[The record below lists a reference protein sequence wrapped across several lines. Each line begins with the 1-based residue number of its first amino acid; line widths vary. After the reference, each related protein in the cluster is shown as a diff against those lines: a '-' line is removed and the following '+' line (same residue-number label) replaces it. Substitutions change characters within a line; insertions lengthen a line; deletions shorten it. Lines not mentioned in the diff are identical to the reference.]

1 MKNYFIGI
9 IFFFVTIFLFYNS
22 VIQGQNEKVI
32 YPYKMKLYFPT
43 AEGLREGTEVS
54 VKGILYGL
62 VKEIKEVN
70 YNLIQSP
77 RFTTESDKAVE
88 LNIILKSPITLWDNY
103 EIKFK
108 SKTLFSGRMID
119 IDPGSYKLEDS
130 SFFRP
135 TYTDDDEED
144 GDNSPSSKYYD
155 EFFTGANTLLT
166 ENKEDIRNTI
176 ENIRT
181 ISDKIKSGNGTL
193 SQLIN
198 KSTAYDNLNETVSD
212 ISIIGKEAR
221 RYFEMIR
228 ENDTNPVI
236 FTMFVVLNLLNLN
249 LSGQGNN

>member
-9 IFFFVTIFLFYNS
+9 IFFFITIFLFYQT
-22 VIQGQNEKVI
+22 VIQGQNEKVV

-43 AEGLREGTEVS
+43 AEGLREGTDVS
-54 VKGILYGL
+54 VKGIPYGL

-77 RFTTESDKAVE
+77 RFTTESDKAIE

-119 IDPGSYKLEDS
+119 IDPGNYKLEDS

-135 TYTDDDEED
+135 TYTDDEQDVE
-144 GDNSPSSKYYD
+144 NFPSSKYYD

-176 ENIRT
+176 KNIRM
-181 ISDKIKSGNGTL
+181 ISDKIKSGKGTL

-198 KSTAYDNLNETVSD
+198 TSTAYDNLNETVSD
-212 ISIIGKEAR
+212 VSIIGKEGR
-221 RYFEMIR
+221 RYFEMLR
-228 ENDTNPVI
+228 ENDTNPVT
-236 FTMFVVLNLLNLN
+236 FTMFVILNLLNLN
-249 LSGQGNN
+249 LSSQANN